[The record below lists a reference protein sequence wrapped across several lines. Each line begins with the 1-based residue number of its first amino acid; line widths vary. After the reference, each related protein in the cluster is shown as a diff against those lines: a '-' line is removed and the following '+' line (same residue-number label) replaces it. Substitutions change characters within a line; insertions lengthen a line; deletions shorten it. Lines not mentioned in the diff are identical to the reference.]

1 MFTPAL
7 FTVAR
12 PWRQPKGPST
22 EERIKKT
29 WYIYTMDSA
38 IEKNKTM
45 PFATTFTDTETVILS
60 KVSQTEGDKY
70 CIVSLIHKI

>member
-7 FTVAR
+7 FTIAR

-22 EERIKKT
+22 EERIKKM
-29 WYIYTMDSA
+29 WHRYTMDSA

-45 PFATTFTDTETVILS
+45 PSATTFTDTEKVILS
-60 KVSQTEGDKY
+60 KVKSDRGGQILY
-70 CIVSLIHKI
+70 CITYT